1 MVNVDAVVVIGDT
14 RDFEVSFVS
23 LKIQQATE
31 RDVSYRINCGLTQ
44 LYRAP

>member
-1 MVNVDAVVVIGDT
+1 VVNVDAVVVIGVT

-31 RDVSYRINCGLTQ
+31 WEVSYRINCGLTQ
-44 LYRAP
+44 LHRAP